1 MISAAPHL
9 SPRLIAKS
17 LDELRAWQLPEQDD
31 LAGLHRGVLKALLA
45 TDALTSLQLPL
56 EMRSPRLEDSREQA
70 HWTVVAGLLE
80 QAEGTLCGVPYRARI
95 ARLHRTFPGH
105 AAQLERLRRQAA
117 QHVRRLRVRVD
128 FVCQGSGAVQPA
140 SEPTNAPSSQ
150 LLQ

>member
-45 TDALTSLQLPL
+45 TDALTNLQLPM
-56 EMRSPRLEDSREQA
+56 EMRAPRLEDSREQA
-70 HWTVVAGLLE
+70 HWTVVIGLLE
-80 QAEGTLCGVPYRARI
+80 QAEATLMGVPYRARI

-117 QHVRRLRVRVD
+117 SHVRKLRVRVD
-128 FVCQGSGAVQPA
+128 FVCQGNGAVEA
-140 SEPTNAPSSQ
+140 AEEPKPSPRSS

>member
-45 TDALTSLQLPL
+45 TDALTNLQLPM
-56 EMRSPRLEDSREQA
+56 EMRAPRLEDSREQA
-70 HWTVVAGLLE
+70 HWTVVIGLLE
-80 QAEGTLCGVPYRARI
+80 QAEATLMGVPHRARI

-117 QHVRRLRVRVD
+117 SHVRKLRVRVD
-128 FVCQGSGAVQPA
+128 FVCQGNGAVEA
-140 SEPTNAPSSQ
+140 AEETKTAPRSG